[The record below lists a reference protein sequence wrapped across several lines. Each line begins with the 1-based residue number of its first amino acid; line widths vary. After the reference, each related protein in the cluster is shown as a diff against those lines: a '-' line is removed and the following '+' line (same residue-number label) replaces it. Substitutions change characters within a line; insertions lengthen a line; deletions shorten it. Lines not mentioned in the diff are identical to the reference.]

1 MEDER
6 KKTKSMIMFKDHKIK
21 QLRVALTESENRLDA
36 SKQLVIIF

>member
-6 KKTKSMIMFKDHKIK
+6 KKTKSMIMFKDLEIK
-21 QLRVALTESENRLDA
+21 QLRVTLTESENSFGA